1 MRRFGGDW
9 THQSLSYNMTGCLG
23 DTKILVGGWTN
34 PFEKYARQIGSFPQG
49 SGVKIKHVWNHQ
61 PAGIYAVLL
70 VQIPRDPITLSDDD
84 WGVESPPQQLCFPFL
99 VPMKNGN
106 PKTSWLEW
114 SNFWSLQKISVFPVG
129 KIWIVCSGNFAW
141 IHGWNPVKRSCIF
154 WIRFVSCT
162 SVFFLDMLAKITMI
176 GSDPWTK
183 KIFRM
188 GSFRC
193 STNFWY
199 MFHEFPHVCKEGLLP
214 YHHLLNKWLQG
225 CIFRGIP
232 TKWARKKKRPYFPGY
247 SVFNRDPYLKKQ
259 PIIAMEL
266 GRGFIPYIHK
276 KPPGFFIELLKCCF
290 FFLSVGNISHPTP

>member
-1 MRRFGGDW
+1 
-9 THQSLSYNMTGCLG
+9 
-23 DTKILVGGWTN
+23 
-34 PFEKYARQIGSFPQG
+34 
-49 SGVKIKHVWNHQ
+49 
-61 PAGIYAVLL
+61 
-70 VQIPRDPITLSDDD
+70 
-84 WGVESPPQQLCFPFL
+84 
-99 VPMKNGN
+99 MKNGN

-188 GSFRC
+188 GSFGC

-266 GRGFIPYIHK
+266 GRGSSPIYTKNRQVFLLNCSNVAFFYPWGILAILHRTPWAHRNQPTTPAICLPQTIHFASTLGGFLRK
-276 KPPGFFIELLKCCF
+276 KWWVAPRAPNQAVNGPLTCVPCLVLEGETLVSKEASFSSRKTSGEWRECSFFKDQLFCREL
-290 FFLSVGNISHPTP
+290 